1 MSNIVSSLT
10 AVCAKWS
17 PRIDRLISQ
26 PPYIATRNNT
36 HTRTGPSTS
45 SHSHLIF
52 CSVGLTGRCVA
63 SPGLDFHQWH
73 EHPLARL
80 SLFGSSS
87 SAGAADF
94 LVIIG
99 ISGGGFLGLGGHSQ
113 LADIF
118 FSLLFLLIHDFSR
131 EARSLVPP
139 PPSQCVV
146 RKTRCRTAPQQWER
160 FIPTNPVDSKVQ
172 RRSCS
177 RNH

>member
-1 MSNIVSSLT
+1 MESADRSLSRPT
-10 AVCAKWS
+10 
-17 PRIDRLISQ
+17 SQ
-26 PPYIATRNNT
+26 HVIT
-36 HTRTGPSTS
+36 HAYRAFDII
-45 SHSHLIF
+45 HSHLIF
-52 CSVGLTGRCVA
+52 GSVGLTGRCLA
-63 SPGLDFHQWH
+63 SLGFDLHRWH

-87 SAGAADF
+87 SAGTADF

-99 ISGGGFLGLGGHSQ
+99 ISGGGFLLGLGGHSQ

-131 EARSLVPP
+131 EARSLVLP

-146 RKTRCRTAPQQWER
+146 RKIRCPTAPQQRER